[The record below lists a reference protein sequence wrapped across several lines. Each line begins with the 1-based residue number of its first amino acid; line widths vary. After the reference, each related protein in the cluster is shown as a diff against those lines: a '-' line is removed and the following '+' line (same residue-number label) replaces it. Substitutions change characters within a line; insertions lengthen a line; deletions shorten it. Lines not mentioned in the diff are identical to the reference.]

1 MSVPKTADRVRKLRT
16 GDDTLFVYERSGG
29 EKMAQYLK
37 TMMRRI
43 LTVLLTTVMIL
54 PVFPAKTV
62 FAENTVTTDRDTY
75 EVGDPVCVTATAGTD
90 VLGHGAW
97 ISLLKEEDDPAT
109 SWSYYW
115 YYVDGYDE
123 ETGLSWRNGQTYNI
137 FTDAVNSKRN
147 GEQAGHDV
155 RQRPVYGRI
164 LKVHPYHGRNDTG
177 RTLHV

>member
-75 EVGDPVCVTATAGTD
+75 EVGDPV
-90 VLGHGAW
+90 
-97 ISLLKEEDDPAT
+97 
-109 SWSYYW
+109 
-115 YYVDGYDE
+115 
-123 ETGLSWRNGQTYNI
+123 
-137 FTDAVNSKRN
+137 
-147 GEQAGHDV
+147 
-155 RQRPVYGRI
+155 
-164 LKVHPYHGRNDTG
+164 
-177 RTLHV
+177 